1 MILSEEK
8 TQRRIE
14 RKMQMKIIDD
24 MRMASLSP
32 QARATMPVPIT
43 SYKSRSKYGIQG
55 FETAK
60 KLGHSAHI
68 DVIDQLKPKGKTR
81 NQLKAA
87 YGTGEQFHSNSS
99 MVEFGG
105 EPNQSKEQRAID
117 DEVVMGNPPPG
128 VSD

>member
-1 MILSEEK
+1 
-8 TQRRIE
+8 
-14 RKMQMKIIDD
+14 MKIIED

-32 QARATMPVPIT
+32 QARASMPVPIT

-55 FETAK
+55 FETVK
-60 KLGHSAHI
+60 MLGHSGHI

-99 MVEFGG
+99 LVQFGG
-105 EPNQSKEQRAID
+105 ELNQSQEKREID
-117 DEVVMGNPPPG
+117 DEVAMGNPSSPV